1 MVAVNSVDVE
11 VTSSGVPV
19 KGGEYGRSMQKMQT
33 LKNANAANA
42 ATLSVL
48 VARPGGLCGS

>member
-1 MVAVNSVDVE
+1 MAVNSVDVE